1 MRKLITLI
9 FCLSTLSSFSQNED
23 LDNLTI
29 QLAFQKP
36 DTTKINTSLQIIKL
50 LYHTKDY
57 NKALQFIRESEKLS
71 NDLNYTAGIAEITY
85 YKALIFAKKEDYLN
99 AIDNYTKSKDLYIA
113 LSDTLGIAKI
123 NNSIG
128 LIEIARG
135 NYDKGLQF
143 SLSAIEILEKR
154 DLKEELCDAYRNL
167 ATAYDKMEAYDLA
180 ITFYKKTLDLE
191 QSLGKDEEIIQ
202 TNKSL
207 GDLFYNKKEYQKA
220 IYYFNNVL
228 ASIDTSDT
236 ILRGDVLTK
245 IGSSYL
251 SLNNLDQAKE
261 YITQGLRLNR
271 RLNNDH
277 GILIGLNT
285 SGELYLRERKP
296 IVAERLLYEATTL
309 ARTVQ
314 DEEQL
319 IKNYGLR
326 AKLDSVENN
335 FKLAYIWQRRH
346 YELKNKVEKQQQKN
360 ASAKEKETE
369 KNPAIVPVENSD
381 LNTTSNAANQA
392 LISQHEEE
400 KKASQE
406 QIDRL
411 NLIFYSLLLALLVV
425 STFLILIYLKRNNSI
440 KYTKELEDKNKQ
452 INIQNEAILDQ
463 TKNLEDIN
471 KVKDKLFSIVSHDLK
486 DSLTSIKGF
495 IDLLKDGSLSK
506 DEFNH
511 LLPELSENANNA
523 SLLLFNLL
531 NWSKS
536 QMQSLESKPSLFD
549 VQEVFLDKLKLIEQK
564 TEKKNIKIEDNSLH
578 DFIYADRSMVEIIV
592 QNLLTNAVKFCKS
605 GDTITI
611 QNHISNGQSLISI
624 GDTGVGISKENQDQ
638 LFKSNTFTTIGTKNE
653 KGTGLGL
660 TICKE
665 LVELNHGKI
674 WVESTEEVGSTF
686 YIELPKTNPTG
697 GV

>member
-9 FCLSTLSSFSQNED
+9 FCFSMLLGYSQTED
-23 LDNLTI
+23 LDSLTI

-36 DTTKINTSLQIIKL
+36 DTTKVNTSIQIIKL
-50 LYHTKDY
+50 LYSQKDY

-71 NDLNYTAGIAEITY
+71 NDLNYSAGIAEITY
-85 YKALIFAKKEDYLN
+85 YKALIFAQKEDYIN
-99 AIDNYTKSKDLYIA
+99 AIDNYTKSKDIYIELA
-113 LSDTLGIAKI
+113 DSLGEAKI

-143 SLSAIEILEKR
+143 SLSAIEELEKR

-167 ATAYDKMEAYDLA
+167 ATAYNNMEAYDQA
-180 ITFYKKTLDLE
+180 ITFYKKALDLE
-191 QSLGKDEEIIQ
+191 ESLGKQEEVIQ
-202 TNKSL
+202 TNKNL
-207 GDLFYNKKEYQKA
+207 GDLFYNKKDYNKA
-220 IYYFNNVL
+220 IYYFNNVIT
-228 ASIDTSDT
+228 SIDTTDT

-251 SLNNLDQAKE
+251 ALNNLDKAKE
-261 YITQGLRLNR
+261 YITQGLRLSR
-271 RLNNDH
+271 RLNNDK
-277 GILIGLNT
+277 GILLGLNT
-285 SGELYLRERKP
+285 AGELYLREKKP

-309 ARTVQ
+309 ARTLND
-314 DEEQL
+314 DEEL

-326 AKLDSVENN
+326 AKLDSVESN
-335 FKLAYIWQRRH
+335 FKLAYIWQKRH
-346 YELKNKVEKQQQKN
+346 FELKDKVSKKQQQ
-360 ASAKEKETE
+360 ASAKKIKQEPVVVTPVNTE
-369 KNPAIVPVENSD
+369 KSTLSKD
-381 LNTTSNAANQA
+381 TTNQA

-400 KKASQE
+400 KKASQKE
-406 QIDRL
+406 IDRL
-411 NLIFYSLLLALLVV
+411 NLIFYSLLAALVIV

-463 TKNLEDIN
+463 SKNLEDIN

-495 IDLLKDGSLSK
+495 IDLLKDGSLTN
-506 DEFNH
+506 DEFNN
-511 LLPELSENANNA
+511 LIPELSENANNA

-549 VQEVFLDKLKLIEQK
+549 VQEVFLDKIKLIEQK
-564 TEKKNIKIEDNSLH
+564 TEKKGIDIEDNSLR
-578 DFIYADRSMVEIIV
+578 DFVYADKSMVEIIV

-611 QNHISNGQSLISI
+611 NNHISNGKTLISI

-638 LFKSNTFTTIGTKNE
+638 LFKNNSFTTIGTKNE

-674 WVESTEEVGSTF
+674 WVESTENVGSTF
-686 YIELPKTNPTG
+686 YVELPKTNPIG

>member
-9 FCLSTLSSFSQNED
+9 FCFSVLLGFSQDED

-36 DTTKINTSLQIIKL
+36 DTTKVNTSLQIIKL

-57 NKALQFIRESEKLS
+57 SKALQFIRESEKLS
-71 NDLNYTAGIAEITY
+71 NDLNYKAGIAEITY
-85 YKALIFAKKEDYLN
+85 YKALIFAKKEDYIN
-99 AIDNYTKSKDLYIA
+99 AIENYTKSKELYISLA
-113 LSDTLGIAKI
+113 DTLGIAKI

-143 SLSAIEILEKR
+143 SLSSIDILEKR
-154 DLKEELCDAYRNL
+154 DLKNELCDAYRNL
-167 ATAYDKMEAYDLA
+167 ATAYYKMKVYDQA
-180 ITFYKKTLDLE
+180 IIFYKKTLDLQE
-191 QSLGKDEEIIQ
+191 SLGYQEEIIV
-202 TNKSL
+202 TSKNL
-207 GDLFYNKKEYQKA
+207 GDLFYHKQDYQKA
-220 IYYFNNVL
+220 IYHYNNVL
-228 ASIDTSDT
+228 TSIDEDDSE
-236 ILRGDVLTK
+236 LRGDVLTN
-245 IGSSYL
+245 IGRSYL
-251 SLNNLDQAKE
+251 ALNNLDQAKE
-261 YITQGLRLNR
+261 YVTQGLRLNR
-271 RLNNDH
+271 RINNDK
-277 GILIGLNT
+277 GVLIGLNT
-285 SGELYLRERKP
+285 AGELYLREKKP
-296 IVAERLLYEATTL
+296 IVAERLLYEATTI
-309 ARTVQ
+309 ARKLK
-314 DEEQL
+314 DDNEL

-326 AKLDSVENN
+326 AKLDSVESN
-335 FKLAYIWQRRH
+335 FKLAYIWQKR
-346 YELKNKVEKQQQKN
+346 YFELKEKVKNQQQQEASHASLIKEPIVVPLEKQ
-360 ASAKEKETE
+360 
-369 KNPAIVPVENSD
+369 D
-381 LNTTSNAANQA
+381 LNINNNVVNQE
-392 LISQHEEE
+392 LISKHEEE
-400 KKASQE
+400 KKANQE
-406 QIDRL
+406 EISRL
-411 NLIFYSLLLALLVV
+411 KLIFYSLLLALLVV

-452 INIQNEAILDQ
+452 INIQNEAILNQ

-471 KVKDKLFSIVSHDLK
+471 TVKDKLFSIVSHDLK

-506 DEFNH
+506 AEFNH

-564 TEKKNIKIEDNSLH
+564 TEKKNIKIEDNSLR
-578 DFIYADRSMVEIIV
+578 DFVYADKSMVEIII

-611 QNHISNGQSLISI
+611 KNNISNGNTLISI

-638 LFKSNTFTTIGTKNE
+638 LFKNNSFTTIGTKNE

-674 WVESTEEVGSTF
+674 WVESTEDIGSTF
-686 YIELPKTNPTG
+686 YVELPKTNPSG